1 MEHRPARRNGQL
13 ERSPIPLPQYTG
25 SLAPQCQET
34 GVGRPVGKVSVDR
47 ESPCR
52 APVSPAAS
60 VRSLLL
66 SPHFSVWWDFGS
78 REGRFEEIDPHR
90 AILRGT
96 TNIALNDGRHALH
109 GELACQ
115 VRALELDQV
124 RDVPAQRRG
133 EVAVRYRLPVVMIR
147 AGLIVRTEIVVQGR
161 NHALG
166 EDGPP
171 RRLPFGTPALADPLA
186 EDRAKVGADEH
197 GVDLVDQSGINPWNP
212 RLRAPRH
219 ERRRKRP
226 PLYQVESFLDG
237 EPHLDHEPWAIKP
250 GRSR

>member
-78 REGRFEEIDPHR
+78 REGWFEEIDPHGP
-90 AILRGT
+90 ILRGT
-96 TNIALNDGRHALH
+96 TNIPLNDGRHALH

-133 EVAVRYRLPVVMIR
+133 EVAVRYQLPAVTIR
-147 AGLIVRTEIVVQGR
+147 PGQVVRTEVVVECR
-161 NHALG
+161 DHALG

-171 RRLPFGTPALADPLA
+171 RRLPLGTPPVADPLA
-186 EDRAKVGADEH
+186 KDRAEIGADEH
-197 GVDLVDQSGINPWNP
+197 GINLVYEVGIDP
-212 RLRAPRH
+212 RNAQVWSPRH
-219 ERRRKRP
+219 ERR
-226 PLYQVESFLDG
+226 G
-237 EPHLDHEPWAIKP
+237 
-250 GRSR
+250 